1 MSRNRTTIEDVANL
15 ARVSKVT
22 VSYVLNGRGAQARIS
37 AATAEKVREAA
48 RELGYRPNGLAR
60 RLLSKRTHTIAL
72 AFQYAGLFASES
84 GFINEL
90 MAGVCQA
97 ATDLGYD
104 LVLHTRAPQPG
115 EDDADV
121 LTDGRCDGALL
132 LRDMQDPIAS
142 KLADQGFPAVM
153 FFTHSDDPRVSFVDA
168 DNLGGAKMAVRHLVE
183 RGHTRIGL
191 IHGSDA
197 SFASFDRRTG
207 FAQAIAHHG
216 LPHRDD
222 WHIQMGWAK
231 EDPSELSRLLETPD
245 RPSALVCWSDDVA
258 LEVLRLARDAGLS
271 IPDDLAVV
279 GFDSLVH
286 CERSDPPLTSMRQPI
301 REMAATATIA
311 LIDAIEGRRE
321 IPLRQL
327 LPFSVDCRSST

>member
-1 MSRNRTTIEDVANL
+1 MSRSRTTIEDVANL

-37 AATAEKVREAA
+37 VATAEKVREAA

-60 RLLSKRTHTIAL
+60 RLLSRRTHTIAL

-97 ATDLGYD
+97 ATELGYD
-104 LVLHTRAPQPG
+104 LVLHTRAPQPD

-142 KLADQGFPAVM
+142 ELANRGFPAVM
-153 FFTHSDDPRVSFVDA
+153 FFTHSDDPRVSYIDA
-168 DNLGGAKMAVRHLVE
+168 DNFGGAEMAVRYLLE
-183 RGHTRIGL
+183 RGHQKIGL

-197 SFASFDRRTG
+197 SFASFDRRRG
-207 FAQAIAHHG
+207 FHQAMANHDLVSH
-216 LPHRDD
+216 DA
-222 WHIQMGWAK
+222 WQIQMGWAK
-231 EDPSELSRLLETPD
+231 EDPTELLRMLRSED
-245 RPSALVCWSDDVA
+245 RPTALVCWSDDVA

-271 IPDDLAVV
+271 VPRDLAVM
-279 GFDSLVH
+279 GFDSLGQ

-301 REMAATATIA
+301 REMASRATVA

-321 IPLRQL
+321 HPLREL
-327 LPFSVDCRSST
+327 LPFSVDARSSS

>member
-1 MSRNRTTIEDVANL
+1 MSRSRTTIEDVANL

-37 AATAEKVREAA
+37 VATAEKVREAA

-72 AFQYAGLFASES
+72 AFQYAGLFASDS

-97 ATDLGYD
+97 ATELGYD
-104 LVLHTRAPQPG
+104 LVLHTRAPQPD

-142 KLADQGFPAVM
+142 ELANRGFPAVM
-153 FFTHSDDPRVSFVDA
+153 FFTHSDDPRVSFIDA
-168 DNLGGAKMAVRHLVE
+168 DNFGGAEMAVRHLVE
-183 RGHTRIGL
+183 RGHRRIGL

-197 SFASFDRRTG
+197 SFASFDRRRG
-207 FAQAIAHHG
+207 FHHAMNSHG
-216 LPHRDD
+216 LACRAE
-222 WHIQMGWAK
+222 WQIQMGWAK
-231 EDPSELSRLLETPD
+231 EDPTALLTLLSSED

-258 LEVLRLARDAGLS
+258 LEVLRVAREACLCVPG
-271 IPDDLAVV
+271 DLAVV
-279 GFDSLVH
+279 GFDSLGQ
-286 CERSDPPLTSMRQPI
+286 CERSDPPLTSLRQPI
-301 REMAATATIA
+301 REMAARATVA

-321 IPLRQL
+321 QPLREL
-327 LPFSVDCRSST
+327 LPFSVDSRNST